1 MLFNS
6 FDFLLFLPLT
16 LCFYYR
22 LRHRARNAFL
32 LVASY
37 VFYGSWDWRF
47 LGLLLLSTVVDF
59 YCGKAIASARGSVR
73 KKFMFLSLCTNL
85 SILGVFKYY
94 GFFVDSFR
102 DFISVLGG
110 NWSDSTTLN
119 IVLPVGISFY
129 TFQTLS
135 YTIDIYRGRLKP
147 CKNPIDFA
155 LFVAYFPQ
163 LVAGPIERAKRLLP
177 QIDKERAFEWQ
188 MFRMG
193 FSLALVGLFKKVVIG
208 DCISAHYADQAFAA
222 NATHDGG
229 FLFFG
234 LCMFALQIYA
244 DFSGYSDIARGV
256 SRMFG
261 IELIVNFRQPYL
273 SRSITEFWRRWHISL
288 SSWLKD
294 YLYVPLGGNRQS
306 ALRTYRNLMITMLVG
321 GLWHGASW
329 KFVVWGGLHGLY
341 LACHKYFLSGRK
353 LELELRP
360 STRTEWLQ
368 AFPRILATNL
378 LVLLAWLFF
387 RAESFGAASDS
398 LIIIATA
405 AFTAKGFL
413 TIALSLL
420 FFHCMVLVVDLG
432 AYLTDDH
439 DFMESRSVYRRAFV
453 YSLYAVCI
461 WVAWPTDY
469 APFIYFQF

>member
-16 LCFYYR
+16 LCFYYL
-22 LRHRARNAFL
+22 LRHRSRNTFL

-59 YCGKAIASARGSVR
+59 YCGKAIASARGSAR

-85 SILGVFKYY
+85 SILGLFKYY

-135 YTIDIYRGRLKP
+135 YTIDVYRGRLKP
-147 CKNPIDFA
+147 CKNQIDFA

-177 QIDKERAFEWQ
+177 QIEKQRAFDWQ
-188 MFRMG
+188 IFRKG

-208 DCISAHYADQAFAA
+208 DCISGYYADQVFAA

-261 IELIVNFRQPYL
+261 IELMVNFRQPYF

-306 ALRTYRNLMITMLVG
+306 ALKTYRNLMITMLIG

-341 LACHKYFLSGRK
+341 LVCHKHFLSGRE
-353 LELELRP
+353 LEWELRP
-360 STRTEWLQ
+360 STQSEWLQ
-368 AFPRILATNL
+368 ALPRILATNF

-387 RAESFGAASDS
+387 RAESFGVAIDFLA
-398 LIIIATA
+398 IIATA
-405 AFTAKGFL
+405 IFTAKGFL
-413 TIALSLL
+413 AISLSLL

-432 AYLTDDH
+432 AYLSDDH
-439 DFMESRSVYRRAFV
+439 DFMESRPVYRRALV
-453 YSLYAVCI
+453 YSIYAVCI
-461 WVAWPTDY
+461 WVAWPTGY
-469 APFIYFQF
+469 TPFIYFQF